1 MRQPPGTLARYTTAA
16 RINHWITAACLILL
30 ALSGMAL
37 FHPSLFFLTA
47 LFGGG
52 AYTRAIH
59 PWFGAVLLVS
69 FALLFVRFVR
79 HNLWNRDDTRWMG
92 AIGRVLANDEEH
104 APEVGRYNAG
114 QKLVFWGMT
123 LLILVLFASG
133 TGDLGYLLLPTTP
146 RSSRSASRSLLHS
159 LAAVAIIGV
168 WIVHVYAALWVR
180 GTVQAMTRGS
190 RQRRLVVAASPQV
203 AARDGEGSRR
213 APWRRL
219 RRGRTAGSSPAASA
233 IRRRAYVSPSR
244 SSCRTPPGSSRA
256 PRIGWSRW
264 RTAT

>member
-16 RINHWITAACLILL
+16 RINHWVTAACLILL

-37 FHPSLFFLTA
+37 FHPALFFLTA

-52 AYTRAIH
+52 ADTRAIH
-59 PWFGAVLLVS
+59 PWFGSVLLVS

-79 HNLWNRDDTRWMG
+79 HNLWERDDTRWMV
-92 AIGRVLANDEEH
+92 AIRSVLANDEEH

-123 LLILVLFASG
+123 VLILVLFASG
-133 TGDLGYLLLPTTP
+133 LVIWDTYFFGATTIAQK
-146 RSSRSASRSLLHS
+146 RIAQLAHS

-180 GTVQAMTRGS
+180 GTVPAMTRGVVS
-190 RQRRLVVAASPQV
+190 AGWSWRHHRKWLRESAQRR
-203 AARDGEGSRR
+203 
-213 APWRRL
+213 
-219 RRGRTAGSSPAASA
+219 
-233 IRRRAYVSPSR
+233 
-244 SSCRTPPGSSRA
+244 
-256 PRIGWSRW
+256 
-264 RTAT
+264 

>member
-16 RINHWITAACLILL
+16 RINHWVTAACLILL

-52 AYTRAIH
+52 ADTRAIH
-59 PWFGAVLLVS
+59 PWFGSVLLVS

-79 HNLWNRDDTRWMG
+79 HNLWERDDTRWMV
-92 AIGRVLANDEEH
+92 AIRSVLANDEEH

-123 LLILVLFASG
+123 VLILVLFASG
-133 TGDLGYLLLPTTP
+133 LVIWDTYFFGATTIAQK
-146 RSSRSASRSLLHS
+146 RIAQLAHS

-180 GTVQAMTRGS
+180 GTVPAMTRGVVS
-190 RQRRLVVAASPQV
+190 AGWSWRHHRKWLRELAQRR
-203 AARDGEGSRR
+203 
-213 APWRRL
+213 
-219 RRGRTAGSSPAASA
+219 
-233 IRRRAYVSPSR
+233 
-244 SSCRTPPGSSRA
+244 
-256 PRIGWSRW
+256 
-264 RTAT
+264 

>member
-16 RINHWITAACLILL
+16 RINHWVTAACLILL

-52 AYTRAIH
+52 ADTRAIH
-59 PWFGAVLLVS
+59 PWFGSVLLVS

-79 HNLWNRDDTRWMG
+79 HNLWEHDDTRWMV
-92 AIGRVLANDEEH
+92 AIRSVLANDEEH

-123 LLILVLFASG
+123 VLILVLFASG
-133 TGDLGYLLLPTTP
+133 LVIWDTYFFGATTIAQK
-146 RSSRSASRSLLHS
+146 RIAQLAHS

-180 GTVQAMTRGS
+180 GTVPAMTRGVVS
-190 RQRRLVVAASPQV
+190 AGWSWRHHRKWLRESAQRR
-203 AARDGEGSRR
+203 
-213 APWRRL
+213 
-219 RRGRTAGSSPAASA
+219 
-233 IRRRAYVSPSR
+233 
-244 SSCRTPPGSSRA
+244 
-256 PRIGWSRW
+256 
-264 RTAT
+264 

>member
-16 RINHWITAACLILL
+16 RINHWVTAACLILL

-52 AYTRAIH
+52 ADTRAIH
-59 PWFGAVLLVS
+59 PWFGSVLLIS

-79 HNLWNRDDTRWMG
+79 HNLWERDDTRWMV
-92 AIGRVLANDEEH
+92 AIRSVLANDEEH

-123 LLILVLFASG
+123 VLILVLFASG
-133 TGDLGYLLLPTTP
+133 LVIWDTYFFGATTIAQK
-146 RSSRSASRSLLHS
+146 RIAQLAHS
-159 LAAVAIIGV
+159 LAAVAVIGV

-180 GTVQAMTRGS
+180 GTVPAMTRGVVS
-190 RQRRLVVAASPQV
+190 AGWSWRHHRKWLRESAQRR
-203 AARDGEGSRR
+203 
-213 APWRRL
+213 
-219 RRGRTAGSSPAASA
+219 
-233 IRRRAYVSPSR
+233 
-244 SSCRTPPGSSRA
+244 
-256 PRIGWSRW
+256 
-264 RTAT
+264 

>member
-16 RINHWITAACLILL
+16 RINHWVTAACLILL

-52 AYTRAIH
+52 ADTRAIH
-59 PWFGAVLLVS
+59 PWFGSVLLVS

-79 HNLWNRDDTRWMG
+79 HNLWERDDTRWMV
-92 AIGRVLANDEEH
+92 AIRSVLANDEEN

-123 LLILVLFASG
+123 VLILVLFASG
-133 TGDLGYLLLPTTP
+133 LVIWDTYFFGATTIAQK
-146 RSSRSASRSLLHS
+146 RIAQLAHS

-180 GTVQAMTRGS
+180 GTVPAMTRGVVS
-190 RQRRLVVAASPQV
+190 AGWSWRHHRKWLRESAQRR
-203 AARDGEGSRR
+203 
-213 APWRRL
+213 
-219 RRGRTAGSSPAASA
+219 
-233 IRRRAYVSPSR
+233 
-244 SSCRTPPGSSRA
+244 
-256 PRIGWSRW
+256 
-264 RTAT
+264 

>member
-1 MRQPPGTLARYTTAA
+1 MRQPPGPLARYTTAA
-16 RINHWITAACLILL
+16 RINHWITAGCLILL

-37 FHPSLFFLTA
+37 FHPSLFFLTS

-59 PWFGAVLLVS
+59 PWFGSVLLIS
-69 FALLFVRFVR
+69 FALLFIRFVR
-79 HNLWNRDDTRWMG
+79 HNLWHRDDTRWIG
-92 AIGRVLANDEEH
+92 AIRHVLTNDEEH

-133 TGDLGYLLLPTTP
+133 LVIWDTHFFPYTTIEQK
-146 RSSRSASRSLLHS
+146 RIAQLLHS

-180 GTVQAMTRGS
+180 GTVQGMTRG
-190 RQRRLVVAASPQV
+190 VV
-203 AARDGEGSRR
+203 
-213 APWRRL
+213 
-219 RRGRTAGSSPAASA
+219 TAGWSWRHHRKWLRESA
-233 IRRRAYVSPSR
+233 QRH
-244 SSCRTPPGSSRA
+244 
-256 PRIGWSRW
+256 
-264 RTAT
+264 

>member
-16 RINHWITAACLILL
+16 RINHWITATCLILL

-47 LFGGG
+47 LLGGG

-59 PWFGAVLLVS
+59 PWFGSVLLVS
-69 FALLFVRFVR
+69 FAILFVRFVR
-79 HNLWNRDDTRWMG
+79 HNLWTRDDSRWIG
-92 AIGRVLANDEEH
+92 AIRRVLANDEEH

-114 QKLVFWGMT
+114 QKLVFWLMT

-133 TGDLGYLLLPTTP
+133 LVIWDAYFFGYTTIEQK
-146 RSSRSASRSLLHS
+146 RVAQLLHS

-180 GTVQAMTRGS
+180 GSVQAMTRGN
-190 RQRRLVVAASPQV
+190 V
-203 AARDGEGSRR
+203 
-213 APWRRL
+213 
-219 RRGRTAGSSPAASA
+219 SA
-233 IRRRAYVSPSR
+233 
-244 SSCRTPPGSSRA
+244 
-256 PRIGWSRW
+256 GWSW
-264 RTAT
+264 RHHRKWLRETARGPAGHHGDD

>member
-16 RINHWITAACLILL
+16 RINHWVTAACLILL

-52 AYTRAIH
+52 ADTRAIH
-59 PWFGAVLLVS
+59 PWFGSVLLIS

-79 HNLWNRDDTRWMG
+79 HNLWERDDTRWMV
-92 AIGRVLANDEEH
+92 AIRSVLANDEEH

-123 LLILVLFASG
+123 VLILVLFASG
-133 TGDLGYLLLPTTP
+133 LVIWDTYFFGATTIAQK
-146 RSSRSASRSLLHS
+146 RIAQLAHS

-180 GTVQAMTRGS
+180 GTVPAMTRGVVS
-190 RQRRLVVAASPQV
+190 AGWSWRHHRKWLRESAQRR
-203 AARDGEGSRR
+203 
-213 APWRRL
+213 
-219 RRGRTAGSSPAASA
+219 
-233 IRRRAYVSPSR
+233 
-244 SSCRTPPGSSRA
+244 
-256 PRIGWSRW
+256 
-264 RTAT
+264 